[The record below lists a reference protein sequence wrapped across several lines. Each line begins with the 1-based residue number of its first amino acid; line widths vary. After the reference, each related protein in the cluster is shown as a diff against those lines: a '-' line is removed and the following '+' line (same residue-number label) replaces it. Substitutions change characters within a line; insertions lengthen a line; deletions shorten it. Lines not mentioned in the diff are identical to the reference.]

1 MELMEAIRTRRSVRA
16 YEDSAVP
23 EAHLKRI
30 IEAATWAPSGFNKQP
45 WKFIIIRE
53 RAIIEQ
59 MAAAVRLKM
68 EEIAKWPAA
77 KGNEKNIMAMLKG
90 FTVFK
95 EAPVAIAVLTCEYI
109 APMDK
114 ILAKENLT
122 FEEKF
127 RLRALPGLQSVAA
140 AIQNMLLT
148 ATAMGYGTCW
158 GTGCLI
164 ASEAIEKILKSGDD
178 WRLVAIVPV
187 GIAKVTPKPPK
198 RKAVDAVMEIR

>member
-1 MELMEAIRTRRSVRA
+1 MEAIRKRRSVRD
-16 YEDSAVP
+16 YENRAVP
-23 EAHLKRI
+23 ETHLRRI

-45 WKFIIIRE
+45 WKFIIIRD
-53 RAIIEQ
+53 RAVIES
-59 MAAAVRLKM
+59 MVAEVRLKL
-68 EEIAKWPAA
+68 EEIAKWPGT
-77 KGNEKNIMAMLKG
+77 KGNEKSIMAMFNG

-95 EAPVAIAVLTCEYI
+95 EAPVAIAVLTCEYV
-109 APMDK
+109 APMDR
-114 ILAKENLT
+114 ILAKEKLS

-164 ASEAIEKILKSGDD
+164 ASEGIEKILKAGDD
-178 WRLVAIVPV
+178 WQLVAIVPV

-198 RKAVDAVMEIR
+198 RKAVDAVMEIL

>member
-1 MELMEAIRTRRSVRA
+1 MELMEAIRARRSVRA
-16 YEDSAVP
+16 YQDTQVP
-23 EAHLKRI
+23 EAHLRRI

-45 WKFIIIRE
+45 WRFIIIRD
-53 RAIIEQ
+53 RSVIEQ
-59 MAAAVRLKM
+59 MAAAVRLKL
-68 EEIAKWPAA
+68 EEIAKWSGAEGNK
-77 KGNEKNIMAMLKG
+77 KGTMAMLKG

-95 EAPVAIAVLTCEYI
+95 EAPVAIAVLTCEYV

-164 ASEAIEKILKSGDD
+164 ASQEIEKIIKTGDD

-187 GIAKVTPKPPK
+187 GIAKATPKPPK
-198 RKAVDAVMEIR
+198 RKAVDAVMEII

>member
-1 MELMEAIRTRRSVRA
+1 MELTEAIRTRRSIRS
-16 YEDSAVP
+16 YEDNAVP
-23 EAHLKRI
+23 EAHLRRI

-45 WKFIIIRE
+45 WKFIVIRE
-53 RAIIEQ
+53 RSMMEQ
-59 MAAAVRLKM
+59 MAAEVRLKL
-68 EEIAKWPAA
+68 EEIAEWPGAEGSK
-77 KGNEKNIMAMLKG
+77 KGIMAMFNG

-95 EAPVAIAVLTCEYI
+95 EAPVAIAVLTCEYV

-114 ILAKENLT
+114 IMAKQELS

-148 ATAMGYGTCW
+148 ATALGYGTCW

-164 ASEAIEKILKSGDD
+164 ASAEIEKILKAGDD
-178 WRLVAIVPV
+178 WHLVAIVPV

-198 RKAVDAVMEIR
+198 RKAVDAVMEII

>member
-1 MELMEAIRTRRSVRA
+1 MELMEAIRTRRSVRV
-16 YEDSAVP
+16 YQDRAVP
-23 EAHLKRI
+23 EAHLRRI

-53 RAIIEQ
+53 RAIIEK
-59 MAAAVRLKM
+59 MAAAVRLKL
-68 EEIAKWPAA
+68 EEIAKWPGA
-77 KGNEKNIMAMLKG
+77 KGNKKGIMAMLKG

-164 ASEAIEKILKSGDD
+164 ASEEIEKILKAGDD
-178 WRLVAIVPV
+178 WQLVAVVPV
-187 GIAKVTPKPPK
+187 GVAKATPKPPK
-198 RKAVDAVMEIR
+198 RKAVDAVMEII

>member
-1 MELMEAIRTRRSVRA
+1 MELMQAIRTRRSVRD
-16 YEDSAVP
+16 YENRAVP
-23 EAHLKRI
+23 ETHLRRI

-45 WKFIIIRE
+45 WKFIIIRDRAVIE
-53 RAIIEQ
+53 RMVAE
-59 MAAAVRLKM
+59 VRLKL
-68 EEIAKWPAA
+68 EEIAKWPGT
-77 KGNEKNIMAMLKG
+77 KGNQKSLMAMFNG

-95 EAPVAIAVLTCEYI
+95 EAPVAIAVLTCEYV

-114 ILAKENLT
+114 ILAKEKLT

-164 ASEAIEKILKSGDD
+164 ASEEIEKILKAGDD
-178 WRLVAIVPV
+178 WQLVAIVPV
-187 GIAKVTPKPPK
+187 GVAKVTPKPPK
-198 RKAVDAVMEIR
+198 RKAVDAVMEIL

>member
-1 MELMEAIRTRRSVRA
+1 MELMEAIRTRRSVRV
-16 YEDSAVP
+16 YEDTAVP
-23 EAHLKRI
+23 EAHLRLI

-45 WKFIIIRE
+45 WKFIIIQK

-59 MAAAVRLKM
+59 MADAVRLKLQ
-68 EEIAKWPAA
+68 EIANWPGA
-77 KGNEKNIMAMLKG
+77 KGNEKNVMAMLKG

-95 EAPVAIAVLTCEYI
+95 EAPVAIAVLTCEYV

-114 ILAKENLT
+114 ILSKENLT

-164 ASEAIEKILKSGDD
+164 ASEKIEKILKAGDD

-187 GIAKVTPKPPK
+187 GIAKATPKPPK
-198 RKAVDAVMEIR
+198 RKAVDAVMEII

>member
-1 MELMEAIRTRRSVRA
+1 MELIEAIRTRRSVRS
-16 YEDSAVP
+16 YENRAVP
-23 EAHLKRI
+23 EAHIRRI
-30 IEAATWAPSGFNKQP
+30 IESATWAPSGFNKQP
-45 WKFIIIRE
+45 WKFIVIRE
-53 RAIIEQ
+53 RATIER
-59 MAAAVRLKM
+59 MAAEVRLKL
-68 EEIAKWPAA
+68 EEIAKWPGA
-77 KGNEKNIMAMLKG
+77 KGKQKSVMAMFNG

-95 EAPVAIAVLTCEYI
+95 EAPVAIAVLTCEYV

-114 ILAKENLT
+114 ILAKEKLT

-164 ASEAIEKILKSGDD
+164 ASEGIEKILKAGDD
-178 WRLVAIVPV
+178 WQLVAIVPV

-198 RKAVDAVMEIR
+198 RKAVAAVMEIL

>member
-1 MELMEAIRTRRSVRA
+1 MELMEAIQKRRSVRV
-16 YEDSAVP
+16 YENREVP
-23 EAHLKRI
+23 EAHLQRI
-30 IEAATWAPSGFNKQP
+30 VEAATWAPSGFNKQP
-45 WKFIIIRE
+45 WKFVVIRE
-53 RAIIEQ
+53 RTLIDRMVE
-59 MAAAVRLKM
+59 AVRLKL
-68 EEIAKWPAA
+68 EEIVKWPGASG
-77 KGNEKNIMAMLKG
+77 KEKSVMAMFKG

-95 EAPVAIAVLTCEYI
+95 EAPVAIAVLTCEYV

-114 ILAKENLT
+114 VFAKENLT

-164 ASEAIEKILKSGDD
+164 ASGEIEKILQTGDD
-178 WRLVAIVPV
+178 WKLVAVVPV
-187 GIAKVTPKPPK
+187 GIPKVTPKPPK
-198 RKAVDAVMEIR
+198 RKTADEVMESL

>member
-1 MELMEAIRTRRSVRA
+1 
-16 YEDSAVP
+16 
-23 EAHLKRI
+23 LK
-30 IEAATWAPSGFNKQP
+30 
-45 WKFIIIRE
+45 
-53 RAIIEQ
+53 
-59 MAAAVRLKM
+59 L
-68 EEIAKWPAA
+68 EEIAKWPGA
-77 KGNEKNIMAMLKG
+77 KGNKKSLVAMFKG

-95 EAPVAIAVLTCEYI
+95 EAPVAIAVLTCEYV

-114 ILAKENLT
+114 ILAKEKLT

-164 ASEAIEKILKSGDD
+164 ASEGIEKILKAGDD
-178 WRLVAIVPV
+178 WHLVAIVPV
-187 GIAKVTPKPPK
+187 GVAKVKPKPPK
-198 RKAVDAVMEIR
+198 RKAVDAVMEIL

>member
-1 MELMEAIRTRRSVRA
+1 MELMEAIRTRRSVRD
-16 YEDSAVP
+16 YENRAVP
-23 EAHLKRI
+23 ETHLRRI

-45 WKFIIIRE
+45 WKFIIIRD
-53 RAIIEQ
+53 RAVIES
-59 MAAAVRLKM
+59 MVAEVRLKL
-68 EEIAKWPAA
+68 EEIAKWPGT
-77 KGNEKNIMAMLKG
+77 KGNQKSLMAMFNG

-95 EAPVAIAVLTCEYI
+95 EAPVAIAVLTCEYV

-114 ILAKENLT
+114 ILAKEKLT

-164 ASEAIEKILKSGDD
+164 ASEGIEKILKAGDN
-178 WRLVAIVPV
+178 WQLVAVVPV
-187 GIAKVTPKPPK
+187 GVAKVTPKPPK
-198 RKAVDAVMEIR
+198 RKAVDVVMEIL

>member
-1 MELMEAIRTRRSVRA
+1 MELKEAIRKRRSVRS
-16 YEDSAVP
+16 YENRAVP
-23 EAHLKRI
+23 EAHIRSI

-53 RAIIEQ
+53 RATLEQ
-59 MAAAVRLKM
+59 MAAEVRLKL
-68 EEIAKWPAA
+68 EEISKWPGA
-77 KGNEKNIMAMLKG
+77 KGNKKSLMAMFNG
-90 FTVFK
+90 FAVFK
-95 EAPVAIAVLTCEYI
+95 EAPVAIAVLTCEYV

-114 ILAKENLT
+114 ILTKEKLT

-164 ASEAIEKILKSGDD
+164 ASEGIEKILKAGDD
-178 WRLVAIVPV
+178 WHLVAIVPV
-187 GIAKVTPKPPK
+187 GVAKVTPKPPK
-198 RKAVDAVMEIR
+198 RKAVDAVMEIL

>member
-1 MELMEAIRTRRSVRA
+1 MELMEAIRERRSVRN
-16 YEDSAVP
+16 YENRPVP
-23 EAHLKRI
+23 EAHLRCI

-45 WKFIIIRE
+45 WKFIVIRE
-53 RAIIEQ
+53 RTLIDR
-59 MAAAVRLKM
+59 MVAAVRLKL
-68 EEIAKWPAA
+68 EEIVKWPGA
-77 KGNEKNIMAMLKG
+77 KGKEKSVLAMFKG

-95 EAPVAIAVLTCEYI
+95 EAPVAIAVLTCEYV

-114 ILAKENLT
+114 VLTKENLT

-148 ATAMGYGTCW
+148 ATAMGYGTFW

-164 ASEAIEKILKSGDD
+164 ASEEIEKILQTGND
-178 WRLVAIVPV
+178 WQLVAVVPV
-187 GIAKVTPKPPK
+187 GIRKVNPKPPK
-198 RKAVDAVMEIR
+198 RMPVDDVMEIR

>member
-1 MELMEAIRTRRSVRA
+1 MELIEAIRTRRSIRS
-16 YEDSAVP
+16 YEDTAVP
-23 EAHLKRI
+23 EADLRRI

-45 WKFIIIRE
+45 WRFIVIRE
-53 RAIIEQ
+53 RAMMEE
-59 MAAAVRLKM
+59 MASAVRLKL
-68 EEIAKWPAA
+68 EEIAKWPGAG
-77 KGNEKNIMAMLKG
+77 GNKKSLMAMLNG

-95 EAPVAIAVLTCEYI
+95 EAPVAIAVLTCEYV

-114 ILAKENLT
+114 ILAKEKLS

-164 ASEAIEKILKSGDD
+164 ASAEIEKILKSGDN
-178 WRLVAIVPV
+178 WNLVAIVPV
-187 GIAKVTPKPPK
+187 GAAKVTPKPPK

>member
-1 MELMEAIRTRRSVRA
+1 MELMEAIRTRRSVRDYA
-16 YEDSAVP
+16 NRAVP
-23 EAHLKRI
+23 EAHLRRI

-45 WKFIIIRE
+45 WKFIVIRQRAMIE
-53 RAIIEQ
+53 RMVAE
-59 MAAAVRLKM
+59 VRLKL
-68 EEIAKWPAA
+68 EEIAKWPGA
-77 KGNEKNIMAMLKG
+77 KGNPKSVMAMFNG

-95 EAPVAIAVLTCEYI
+95 QAPVAIAVLTCEYV

-114 ILAKENLT
+114 ILAKEKLT

-164 ASEAIEKILKSGDD
+164 ASEGIEKILKAGDD
-178 WRLVAIVPV
+178 WHLVAIVPV

-198 RKAVDAVMEIR
+198 RKAVDAVMEIL

>member
-1 MELMEAIRTRRSVRA
+1 MELMEAIRTRRSVRV
-16 YEDSAVP
+16 YEDRAVP
-23 EAHLKRI
+23 EAHLRLI

-53 RAIIEQ
+53 RAMIEQ
-59 MAAAVRLKM
+59 MAAAVRLKL
-68 EEIAKWPAA
+68 EEIAKWPGAR
-77 KGNEKNIMAMLKG
+77 GNEKSIMAMLKG

-114 ILAKENLT
+114 ILAKESLT

-164 ASEAIEKILKSGDD
+164 ASEGIEKILKAGDD
-178 WRLVAIVPV
+178 WQLVAVVPV

-198 RKAVDAVMEIR
+198 RKAVDAVMEIL